1 MLSTS
6 NEALVRYCD
15 VISSWFPVCAQEQ
28 IAMANDAKKENVFF
42 SLSIVLVIY
51 FMNYIQRQVLKGLF
65 HDRLMA
71 GRVQSAS

>member
-42 SLSIVLVIY
+42 ILSIVLVIY
-51 FMNYIQRQVLKGLF
+51 FMNYIQQQVLQDLF

-71 GRVQSAS
+71 GRARSAS